1 MTRLTFTKVALT
13 AVAATLLLS
22 GCGIFGHKDKGD
34 QVAVKEDMTTAIG
47 VNGYLWRASLDS
59 LASLP
64 IATAEPAGGIIIT
77 DWFSD
82 PQVPSERLK
91 VQVTISDSDL
101 RADALDVHVTRQV
114 LQDGVWVMATV
125 QEGTEK
131 KIEDTILTRAR
142 ALRIQ
147 MLDNS

>member
-1 MTRLTFTKVALT
+1 MERSALKKVI
-13 AVAATLLLS
+13 VATLGAALLLS
-22 GCGIFGHKDKGD
+22 GCGIFGHHKNK
-34 QVAVKEDMTTAIG
+34 VEEPVKEDMTTAIG

-59 LASLP
+59 LAELP
-64 IATAEPAGGIIIT
+64 IASADPSGGIIIT

-91 VQVTISDSDL
+91 VQVTISDANL

-114 LQDGVWVMATV
+114 LQNGVWVMASV

-147 MLDNS
+147 TLDNS